1 MIQGTVMTDQEKIP
15 MKALTSYYAAA
26 LLGILFFACGAG
38 RVAGQQGAS
47 NAPASVDMTL
57 AKPEALGFSGE
68 RLERLHALMQG
79 VVDAKQL
86 PGAVTLLA
94 RHGKVIDYRTY
105 GLRDVASGAPM
116 TKDTIFRAFSMT
128 KPMTGAAMMVL
139 YEQGKWLPSDPI
151 AKYIPEF
158 AHLKVCTGVDG
169 AGNMILEE
177 PVHPP
182 TMQELMTHTAGFVY
196 GFFGDTPADKE
207 YRRVGVMGSKTL
219 KEFIEKLAKIPLA
232 YQPGTKWVY
241 SASMDI
247 QGYIVE
253 KLSGQTLPDFM
264 QEHIFKPLGMK
275 DTGFIVPADK
285 RGRFVTIYRSNEK
298 GEVIPAPGFGGEY
311 AEQPGMPSG
320 GGGTVTTAEDYFR
333 FAEMLA
339 NGGELNGVRI
349 LSPASVQLMSSN
361 HLAPRLLTGEFSIG
375 AQVMRPGL
383 GYGYD
388 CAVEYD
394 PAEAN
399 LPDGRGTFFWD
410 GAAGTWFWIDPT
422 NDVVFVG
429 MIQRVLGPDS
439 PNVEYQ
445 SRSAVYQALVNLK
458 K

>member
-1 MIQGTVMTDQEKIP
+1 
-15 MKALTSYYAAA
+15 MKAPTSRCAIALA
-26 LLGILFFACGAG
+26 LLGVVLLAVSAA
-38 RVAGQQGAS
+38 RVEGQQ
-47 NAPASVDMTL
+47 PAGNGPATIDMTL
-57 AKPEALGFSGE
+57 AKPETVGFSPE
-68 RLERLHALMQG
+68 RLERLHTLMQQ

-94 RHGKVIDYRTY
+94 RHGKVVDYRAY
-105 GLRDVASGAPM
+105 GMRDAARGAAM
-116 TKDTIFRAFSMT
+116 THDTIFRAFSMT
-128 KPMTGAAMMVL
+128 KPVTGVAMMLL
-139 YEQGKWLPSDPI
+139 YEQGRWLPSDPI
-151 AKYIPEF
+151 SKYIPEF
-158 AHLKVCTGVDG
+158 AHLKVCKGVDA
-169 AGNMILEE
+169 AGNMILED
-177 PVHPP
+177 PIHLP

-196 GFFGDTPADKE
+196 GFFGNTPVDKE
-207 YRRVGVMGSKTL
+207 YQKTGVMQSKSL
-219 KEFIEKLAKIPLA
+219 REFIEKLAKIPLA

-247 QGYIVE
+247 QGYIIE

-275 DTGFIVPADK
+275 DSGFFVPADK

-311 AEQPGMPSG
+311 AERPGMPSG
-320 GGGTVTTAEDYFR
+320 GGGMVTTAEDYFR

-339 NGGELNGVRI
+339 GGGELNGVRI
-349 LSPASVQLMSSN
+349 LSPAAVQLMSTN
-361 HLAPRLLTGEFSIG
+361 HLAANLLTGEFGIG
-375 AQVMRPGL
+375 AQMMRPGL

-422 NDVVFVG
+422 NDIVFIG
-429 MIQRVLGPDS
+429 MVQRVLGPDS
-439 PNVEYQ
+439 PQVEYQ
-445 SRSAVYQALVNLK
+445 SRPVVYQALVNPK